1 MEFSLKKAKS
11 ALINHTLSSIRK
23 KIASK
28 SVQDAENRGESFGRL
43 IFYLSKRRREIA
55 LSNLA
60 LAFPELTPQER
71 STLAKK
77 NFEHFG
83 RMLGDFF
90 RSEHRT
96 KEELDQ
102 SIKVF
107 GLEHLE
113 SALSLDKGCLMI
125 TGHIGN
131 WERSSAWLSSHGYP
145 LSVVAQELNHP
156 KLNEMICRLR
166 EKNGTR
172 VILRGNSIRPILE
185 GLKNKELIGLLP
197 DQSSDEIFLPFFGKP
212 CGSTL
217 GPGVIASRTKAPVV
231 PCWCIWKAPGQYHLI
246 FEPALEPVAHE
257 KIKGEGITRSIQATL
272 EQKIREYPDQWL
284 WFHDRWKSA
293 RRRGLI

>member
-1 MEFSLKKAKS
+1 MDFSLKKTKS
-11 ALINHTLSSIRK
+11 ALISHALRSIRK
-23 KIASK
+23 KTASQ
-28 SVQDAENRGESFGRL
+28 SVQDAEKMGESFGRL
-43 IFYLSKRRREIA
+43 VFYLSKKRREIA

-60 LAFPELTPQER
+60 LAFPDLTPQQR

-83 RMLGDFF
+83 KMLGDFF
-90 RSEHRT
+90 KSEHQT

-107 GLEHLE
+107 GVEHLK
-113 SALSLDKGCLMI
+113 SALSLNKGCLMI

-131 WERSSAWLSSHGYP
+131 WERSSAWLSSHDYP
-145 LSVVAQELNHP
+145 LSVVAQKLNHP
-156 KLNEMICRLR
+156 KLNEMVCRLR

-172 VILRGNSIRPILE
+172 VILRGNSIRAILE

-231 PCWCIWKAPGQYHLI
+231 PCWCIWKAAGQYHLI
-246 FEPALEPVAHE
+246 FEPALEPEADE
-257 KIKGEGITRSIQATL
+257 AIKGEEITRLIHAAL

-293 RRRGLI
+293 RKRGLL